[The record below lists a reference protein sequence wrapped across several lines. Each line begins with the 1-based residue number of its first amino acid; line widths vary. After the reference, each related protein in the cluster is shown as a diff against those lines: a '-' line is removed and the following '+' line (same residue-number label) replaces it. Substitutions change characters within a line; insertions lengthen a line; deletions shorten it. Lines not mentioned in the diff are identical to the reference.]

1 MTFQF
6 FKLSE
11 FACPCCN
18 ENEINLDFIFKLDN
32 ARSSAGVPFKVNSGY
47 RCPAHNQKVGGVPHS
62 DHLRGEAVDIAT
74 PNSEVRYRVIYGLIS
89 AGFTSF
95 IIYPTFIHVSYS
107 PLERILLR
115 S

>member
-18 ENEINLDFIFKLDN
+18 ENKINLDFVSKLDS
-32 ARSSAGVPFKVNSGY
+32 ARSYACVPFRVNSGY
-47 RCPAHNQKVGGVPHS
+47 RCSTHNQKVGGVPTS
-62 DHLRGEAVDIAT
+62 EHLRGEAVDISV

-107 PLERILLR
+107 PLERVLVK